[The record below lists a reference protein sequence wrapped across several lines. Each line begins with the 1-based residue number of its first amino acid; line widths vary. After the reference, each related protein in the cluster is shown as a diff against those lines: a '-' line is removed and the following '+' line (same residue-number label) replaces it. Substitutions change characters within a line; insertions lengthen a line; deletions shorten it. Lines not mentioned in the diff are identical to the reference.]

1 MLSSSSSL
9 SDDDVAD
16 IAAQSTDP
24 WNSDYSLYIQARLFD
39 AAQRNQTIRLTADL
53 LIFMSLPGM
62 IPSRHSMVPP
72 GMIPSRGTA
81 WFIDSLEL
89 V

>member
-62 IPSRHSMVPP
+62 IPSRHSMVAGHDTQPAQH
-72 GMIPSRGTA
+72 GLS
-81 WFIDSLEL
+81 
-89 V
+89 VV